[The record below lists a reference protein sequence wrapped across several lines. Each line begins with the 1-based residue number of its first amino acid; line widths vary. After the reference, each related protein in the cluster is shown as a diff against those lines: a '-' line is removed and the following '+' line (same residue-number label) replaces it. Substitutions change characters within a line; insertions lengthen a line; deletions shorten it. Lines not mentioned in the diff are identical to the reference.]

1 MVVGFCP
8 EREYLYDICITD
20 KDGEINPNTS
30 VVEYVKHAI
39 QYLTIIK
46 SK

>member
-20 KDGEINPNTS
+20 KDEESDAKTS
-30 VVEYVKHAI
+30 ITEYVKHAI